1 MSTMLYKPGSELQWE
16 GKSYDTV
23 IVEGDVTEHINSGW
37 FANPL
42 DCWAEPAAPDEA
54 APTRSE
60 LEEKATELGVRFDGR
75 TTDAKLSKL
84 IAEKV

>member
-1 MSTMLYKPGSELQWE
+1 MLYKPGSEFQWE

-42 DCWAEPAAPDEA
+42 DCWVEPVSVADEL
-54 APTRSE
+54 APTRAE
-60 LEEKATELGVRFDGR
+60 LEEKATELGIKFDGR